1 MLFEELGITLSPG
14 VHDWS
19 RWSATFNFFSLHRY
33 SSLCRCVLCSLSV
46 MERAMPIEA
55 VTEKTALQIPT
66 QPLESFDG
74 LISSDSCKSLA
85 VSMACWEVN
94 VALIFVVLA
103 GFIILVLFY
112 CVLLLRHKL
121 RLVQAGNAL
130 EYFSFYHMAN
140 YNLKQIHELPS
151 LPSVNIDPPVEVPP
165 CSPPPTVVPSDPVI
179 PALLPAPPPLSSRP
193 PSVVPLPHPIIY
205 TTPPSPQSD
214 AEVYSRIG
222 TLRPFRHSSVSQT
235 QVVLFEH
242 SSLWPLGEELCPL
255 SLTSQHLL

>member
-1 MLFEELGITLSPG
+1 
-14 VHDWS
+14 
-19 RWSATFNFFSLHRY
+19 
-33 SSLCRCVLCSLSV
+33 
-46 MERAMPIEA
+46 MPTEA
-55 VTEKTALQIPT
+55 VTETTPALPVK
-66 QPLESFDG
+66 SFDE
-74 LISSDSCKSLA
+74 LTASDSCTSLA
-85 VSMACWEVN
+85 ISLACWEVN
-94 VALIFVVLA
+94 LALILVVLA
-103 GFIILVLFY
+103 GFVILVLFY

-121 RLVQAGNAL
+121 RLAQAGNAL

-140 YNLKQIHELPS
+140 YSLKPLHELPG

-165 CSPPPTVVPSDPVI
+165 SAPPPVAAPSHPVI
-179 PALLPAPPPLSSRP
+179 PSLFPPPPPLSSRP

-242 SSLWPLGEELCPL
+242 SSL
-255 SLTSQHLL
+255 